1 MRRIVPPLAAA
12 LMALALLAPGAF
24 GVRVPISADTQV
36 RLLACNT
43 TDRSLTVEGQM
54 RSLTKGDVLEMR
66 FTLQSHDRATGAWTT
81 VTGPGLDSWNKANAG
96 VARYRFQKRIENLP
110 APGVYR
116 VVVRYRWVVSR
127 KAVAQTTRTTSR
139 CVQPDPR
146 PDLRVG
152 RIARDAGKLLVRVLN
167 AGRGAAASFDVL
179 VRVDGATARSQTVP
193 ALAAGT
199 TLDLRFAAPACPS
212 GARLSVVVDSGGA
225 IDETD
230 EANNAKSVPCPV

>member
-24 GVRVPISADTQV
+24 GVRAPSSADTQV

-43 TDRSLTVEGQM
+43 TDRSLTVDGQM
-54 RSLTKGDVLEMR
+54 RSLIKGDVTQMR
-66 FTLQSHDRATGAWTT
+66 FTLLSHNRASGAWTA
-81 VTGPGLDSWNKANAG
+81 VAGPGLDSWNRAGAG

-127 KAVAQTTRTTSR
+127 KAVAQATRTTSF

-152 RIARDAGKLLVRVLN
+152 KIGREAGQLLVRVLN

-179 VRVDGATARSQTVP
+179 VSVDGATVSQTVP
-193 ALAAGT
+193 ALVAGT
-199 TLDLRFAAPACPS
+199 TLDLRFAAPTCPS
-212 GARLSVVVDSGGA
+212 GGTLTVGVDSGGA
-225 IDETD
+225 VDETD
-230 EANNAKSVPCPV
+230 ETNNTKSVPCPS